1 MSTSAPALPRVTLR
15 QSMAM
20 VWRTLR
26 SMRTALILL
35 FLLAMASF
43 VGSLIPQIPNSRER
57 VASYQVEHRVVGA
70 FFRRAGFFDVFGSWW
85 FALIATLLFVSLVA
99 CLLPRSRAHLRAI
112 RQPPVHARELD
123 SFPQYAERRVA
134 APPERAA
141 ELSQHVLRRKLFRVS
156 RGPTPAL
163 AAEKGVA
170 REFGSLL
177 FHWAFLLILV
187 GAVYGKGT
195 GFSGRAAVV
204 EGQTWTDALANYDG
218 EIRTGR
224 FFSGDFTGTQLR
236 LIDFQDSYRQ
246 TGQPMDFVSRVALSA
261 ADGTS
266 LGTADVRV
274 NHPAEVEGLRIFQYG
289 FGWAPVI
296 RINDGDRTLYDG
308 PVVFT
313 QDTPP
318 EGVGRLALPWH
329 GVVKLP
335 SLDPQIGMQIV
346 LWPDYRGYLQLLSGG
361 PPVAMTEA
369 VNPFITVQAFRGP
382 LTDPALSG
390 LDTATMQKWNQVLV
404 GQGQTKPLGEDG
416 AGGTLTVSFPEL
428 RRYSVFQVSRDRG
441 VWIVLAGAILVL
453 LGLLPALYTSRR
465 KLWVRAEPDGDGSVL
480 KVGGLAL
487 QRKAQFEEEF
497 ANILD
502 ELVRACGEPAQE
514 RERGERLGAR

>member
-1 MSTSAPALPRVTLR
+1 MSLR
-15 QSMAM
+15 QSLAV

-35 FLLAMASF
+35 FLLAMASV
-43 VGSLIPQIPNSRER
+43 VGSLIPQIPNSPQR
-57 VASYQVEHRVVGA
+57 AAAYQVEHPVVGA

-99 CLLPRSRAHLRAI
+99 CLVPRSRAHLRAI

-134 APPERAA
+134 APPDRAA
-141 ELSQHVLRRKLFRVS
+141 ELSQKVLRHKMFRVS
-156 RGPTPAL
+156 RAPTPAV
-163 AAEKGVA
+163 AAEKGTA

-204 EGQTWTDALANYDG
+204 EGQSWTDALANYDG

-224 FFSGDFTGTQLR
+224 FFSGDFSGVQLE
-236 LIDFQDSYRQ
+236 LLDFEDTFRQ
-246 TGQPMDFVSRVALSA
+246 SGQPMDFVSRVALRD
-261 ADGTS
+261 ADGAS

-274 NHPAEVEGLRIFQYG
+274 NHPAEVEGLRIFQFGY
-289 FGWAPVI
+289 GWAPVI
-296 RINDGDRTLYDG
+296 TIRDGERTLYDG
-308 PVVFT
+308 PVIFT
-313 QDTPP
+313 QDPAP
-318 EGVGRLALPWH
+318 EGVGQLAMPWH

-335 SLDPQIGMQIV
+335 SLDPQIGMQVV
-346 LWPDYRGYLQLLSGG
+346 LWPDARAYLQLLSGG
-361 PPVAMTEA
+361 QPIAMTEA
-369 VNPFITVQAFRGP
+369 QDPFITVQAFRGP

-390 LDTATMQKWNQVLV
+390 LETATMDEWNHVLV
-404 GQGQTKPLGEDG
+404 GQGQTKTLGEDG
-416 AGGTLTVSFPEL
+416 AGGMLTVSFPEL
-428 RRYSVFQVSRDRG
+428 RQYSVFQMSRDRG
-441 VWIVLAGAILVL
+441 VWIVLTAAILVL

-465 KLWVRAEPDGDGSVL
+465 KVWVRAEPDGDGSVL

-487 QRKAQFEEEF
+487 QRKPQFEDEF
-497 ANILD
+497 ANLVD
-502 ELVRACGEPAQE
+502 ELVRACGEPASE
-514 RERGERLGAR
+514 RERLGAR

>member
-1 MSTSAPALPRVTLR
+1 
-15 QSMAM
+15 
-20 VWRTLR
+20 
-26 SMRTALILL
+26 
-35 FLLAMASF
+35 
-43 VGSLIPQIPNSRER
+43 
-57 VASYQVEHRVVGA
+57 
-70 FFRRAGFFDVFGSWW
+70 
-85 FALIATLLFVSLVA
+85 
-99 CLLPRSRAHLRAI
+99 
-112 RQPPVHARELD
+112 
-123 SFPQYAERRVA
+123 
-134 APPERAA
+134 
-141 ELSQHVLRRKLFRVS
+141 
-156 RGPTPAL
+156 
-163 AAEKGVA
+163 
-170 REFGSLL
+170 
-177 FHWAFLLILV
+177 
-187 GAVYGKGT
+187 
-195 GFSGRAAVV
+195 
-204 EGQTWTDALANYDG
+204 
-218 EIRTGR
+218 
-224 FFSGDFTGTQLR
+224 
-236 LIDFQDSYRQ
+236 
-246 TGQPMDFVSRVALSA
+246 
-261 ADGTS
+261 
-266 LGTADVRV
+266 V

-497 ANILD
+497 AKILD